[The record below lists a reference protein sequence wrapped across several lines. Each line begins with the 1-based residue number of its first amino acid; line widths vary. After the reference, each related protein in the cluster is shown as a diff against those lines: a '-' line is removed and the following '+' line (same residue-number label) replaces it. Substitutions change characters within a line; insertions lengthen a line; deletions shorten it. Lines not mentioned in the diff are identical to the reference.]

1 MWYVIQTV
9 GGQEQAVRAL
19 IERRS
24 SGDASNLVE
33 QCFIP
38 MRERTVKRGGE
49 WKLVQEKLFPGYVF
63 VVTEDA
69 QKLLQNLKSL
79 PRFTRL
85 LGTGANEFVPLRPE
99 EIAFLQRF
107 EDSGHIARLSKVEV
121 VEGGRIRIL
130 SGALLNCEGMIT
142 KVHLQKRVA
151 EGLSLGEAI
160 AQSGMFDSLTSCM
173 IRTAG
178 TAGCADTALA
188 SAAQTCEEDVE
199 NRMDKLV
206 SMIEPT
212 LVGVLSVVIGTVL
225 LSVMLP
231 MAGII
236 SSIL

>member
-9 GGQEQAVRAL
+9 GGQEQAVRRL
-19 IERRS
+19 IEHQL
-24 SGDASNLVE
+24 SGAGDSLVD

-49 WKLVQEKLFPGYVF
+49 WQLVQEKLFPGYVF

-69 QKLLQNLKSL
+69 QKLLQNLKFI

-107 EDSGHIARLSKVEV
+107 EDSGHVARLSKAEV

-142 KVHLQKRVA
+142 KVHLHKRVA
-151 EGLSLGEAI
+151 EVRMQFMGRTVDLYLGFELL
-160 AQSGMFDSLTSCM
+160 G
-173 IRTAG
+173 R
-178 TAGCADTALA
+178 
-188 SAAQTCEEDVE
+188 
-199 NRMDKLV
+199 
-206 SMIEPT
+206 PT
-212 LVGVLSVVIGTVL
+212 EKAHTE
-225 LSVMLP
+225 
-231 MAGII
+231 
-236 SSIL
+236 

>member
-9 GGQEQAVRAL
+9 GGQEQAVRRM
-19 IERRS
+19 IERYL
-24 SGDASNLVE
+24 SGAGDSLVD

-69 QKLLQNLKSL
+69 QKLLQNLKSI

-107 EDSGHIARLSKVEV
+107 GDSGHIARLSKVEV
-121 VEGGRIRIL
+121 VEGNRVRIL

-142 KVHLQKRVA
+142 KVHLHKRVA
-151 EGLSLGEAI
+151 EVRTQFMGRTVDLYLGFELL
-160 AQSGMFDSLTSCM
+160 G
-173 IRTAG
+173 R
-178 TAGCADTALA
+178 
-188 SAAQTCEEDVE
+188 
-199 NRMDKLV
+199 
-206 SMIEPT
+206 PT
-212 LVGVLSVVIGTVL
+212 EKAHTE
-225 LSVMLP
+225 
-231 MAGII
+231 
-236 SSIL
+236 

>member
-19 IERRS
+19 IERHL
-24 SGDASNLVE
+24 SGEGDGQVE

-69 QKLLQNLKSL
+69 RKLLQNLKTL

-85 LGTGANEFVPLRPE
+85 LGTGASEFVPLQPE

-142 KVHLQKRVA
+142 KVHLHKRVA
-151 EGLSLGEAI
+151 EVRTQFMGRTVNLYLDFELLGR
-160 AQSGMFDSLTSCM
+160 QDPN
-173 IRTAG
+173 
-178 TAGCADTALA
+178 
-188 SAAQTCEEDVE
+188 ED
-199 NRMDKLV
+199 
-206 SMIEPT
+206 
-212 LVGVLSVVIGTVL
+212 
-225 LSVMLP
+225 
-231 MAGII
+231 
-236 SSIL
+236 

>member
-9 GGQEQAVRAL
+9 GGQEQTVRAL

-24 SGDASNLVE
+24 SGDASRLVE

-49 WKLVQEKLFPGYVF
+49 WQLVQEKLFPGYVF

-85 LGTGANEFVPLRPE
+85 LGTGVNEFVPLRPE
-99 EIAFLQRF
+99 EIAFLQKF

-142 KVHLQKRVA
+142 RCTCISALRRSGRSSWA
-151 EGLSLGEAI
+151 ARWISTWALS
-160 AQSGMFDSLTSCM
+160 CW
-173 IRTAG
+173 
-178 TAGCADTALA
+178 
-188 SAAQTCEEDVE
+188 E
-199 NRMDKLV
+199 NRRKARGY
-206 SMIEPT
+206 SA
-212 LVGVLSVVIGTVL
+212 S
-225 LSVMLP
+225 
-231 MAGII
+231 
-236 SSIL
+236 